1 MSAEGDIGLVDP
13 GLRRPSGA
21 SRPRAAVV
29 LGAGGA
35 RGLAHIG
42 VLEALEERG
51 YEIAAIAGSSMGA
64 LVGAMYA
71 AGRLDDYKAWAFG
84 HDKREIFALLDFA
97 YGQGGLFKGE
107 RIMAALREIVGDVT
121 IESLPIPY
129 VAVAT
134 DIQSQRELWLT
145 RGSLF
150 DAVRASIAIPGIFT
164 PIRIAGRDL
173 VDGGLLDPLP
183 IAATRH
189 ALVDL
194 VVAVDVNARTPRRMP
209 GAPAEPEPEPEPVQI
224 DAGPRVRLGAW
235 LSALTERRRVAPA
248 GSQQG
253 IFDLMLRS
261 LDTMQGQISRLQAAL
276 DPPDVLVRVPRASA
290 AFYEFWRAREL
301 AGLGNDLAH
310 RALDTLVENDAEGAR
325 SGR

>member
-1 MSAEGDIGLVDP
+1 MDARVRPDRVERGGVEP
-13 GLRRPSGA
+13 GGA
-21 SRPRAAVV
+21 RPRVALV

-35 RGLAHIG
+35 RGLAHVG
-42 VLEALEERG
+42 VIQALEARG
-51 YEIAAIAGSSMGA
+51 YEIAAIAGTSMGA

-71 AGRLDDYKAWAFG
+71 AGKLDEYRAWAFA
-84 HDKREIFALLDFA
+84 HDKREIIGLLDFA

-107 RIMAALREIVGDVT
+107 RIIGALREMVGDID
-121 IESLPIPY
+121 IESLPLPY

-134 DIQSQRELWLT
+134 DIQTQRELWLT

-164 PIRIAGRDL
+164 PITIAGREL

-194 VVAVDVNARTPRRMP
+194 VVAVDVNARSPRRLP
-209 GAPAEPEPEPEPVQI
+209 GLPAEPEPEPEPLDVGG
-224 DAGPRVRLGAW
+224 GPRARMAALLGG
-235 LSALTERRRVAPA
+235 LLERRRP
-248 GSQQG
+248 GEPPRPG
-253 IFDLMLRS
+253 MLDLMLRS

-276 DPPDVLVRVPRASA
+276 DPPDVLVRVPRTSA
-290 AFYEFWRAREL
+290 NFYEFWRAREL
-301 AGLGNDLAH
+301 AELGERIAGD
-310 RALDTLVENDAEGAR
+310 ALDALVERG
-325 SGR
+325 S